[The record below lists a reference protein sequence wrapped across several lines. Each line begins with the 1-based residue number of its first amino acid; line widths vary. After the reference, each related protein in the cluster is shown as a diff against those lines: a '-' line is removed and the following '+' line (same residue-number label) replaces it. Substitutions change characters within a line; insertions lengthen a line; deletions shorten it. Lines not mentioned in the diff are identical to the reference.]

1 MHPNM
6 AKYGIWGE
14 YLGNKTA
21 LTLKIE
27 IRAISALLFKTVNF
41 WPDLELRKIGWQKN
55 CIRFGILP
63 IFDINNRFFR
73 FQITNKITVLNPL
86 FANKAIEIFSKNQVC

>member
-1 MHPNM
+1 M
-6 AKYGIWGE
+6 AKYGICGK

-41 WPDLELRKIGWQKN
+41 WPDLKLRKIWVAKKLYS
-55 CIRFGILP
+55 IR
-63 IFDINNRFFR
+63 
-73 FQITNKITVLNPL
+73 NPSNL
-86 FANKAIEIFSKNQVC
+86 